1 MLYLVRRME
10 VSVISKS
17 KYRVL
22 AVMAFGVALVTS
34 AIMGG
39 STQCE
44 ELALLQDSMREL
56 RRTNN
61 LEFSYA
67 STIES
72 EGMAKR
78 EQIVVWADQLTGSWV
93 SEHYTTDEDGTRLY
107 LKRFCDGRRVYH
119 YIDWSGEWEI
129 QVNENTDIPYLDR
142 VIDLPYDSDD
152 IMNIQ
157 LRQKVDVQE
166 LSYEFTQ
173 AYIDTQNEMRQEN
186 LEAYYENYQLMQTD
200 EEGAER
206 VELAVE
212 QYRQTREADT
222 TVTYRIDA
230 AGVMRGL
237 SCSMNLIS
245 PEITYDLDGE
255 ATLGEEHTSTYEIEI
270 EVNRYNQEG
279 VLNKIDQCRNEA
291 AYYVYE

>member
-1 MLYLVRRME
+1 M
-10 VSVISKS
+10 SKI

-34 AIMGG
+34 GLLGG

-56 RRTNN
+56 RRTDN

-93 SEHYTTDEDGTRLY
+93 SEHYTTDEDGTRMY

-119 YIDWSGEWEI
+119 YLDWSGEWEI
-129 QVNENTDIPYLDR
+129 QADEDTEIPYLDR

-186 LEAYYENYQLMQTD
+186 LEAYYKNYLMMQTD
-200 EEGAER
+200 DEGAER

-245 PEITYDLDGE
+245 PEITYDLDGV
-255 ATLGEEHTSTYEIEI
+255 AGLGEEHTSVYEIEI
-270 EVNRYNQEG
+270 EVSRYNQEG